1 MYSECGSRIIFVM
14 SDLPSAVLLIG
25 AAELEGELQVGNV
38 ITPLQLT
45 PSHHHTTTSTLVM
58 ATGCISRSESGNVQL
73 STNCRVKYSS
83 DLLLVH
89 HTHCIVACCRLGEII
104 LQNIN
109 ISTAPISLIHVNKA
123 LLLINHQTFYIIHCF
138 ISSFQYQICRVS
150 RGFLRAKETSIECAE
165 SFDINS
171 AGVRCL
177 RCSPLCLM
185 TKCCLRSSNKNC
197 F

>member
-1 MYSECGSRIIFVM
+1 MH
-14 SDLPSAVLLIG
+14 LPVSQSQEMFNFLQTSQLNIHLTCCLSITLTAVLLGAGLVKLFCTISKSTSIG
-25 AAELEGELQVGNV
+25 
-38 ITPLQLT
+38 
-45 PSHHHTTTSTLVM
+45 
-58 ATGCISRSESGNVQL
+58 
-73 STNCRVKYSS
+73 
-83 DLLLVH
+83 
-89 HTHCIVACCRLGEII
+89 
-104 LQNIN
+104 
-109 ISTAPISLIHVNKA
+109 LIHVNKA
-123 LLLINHQTFYIIHCF
+123 LLLINHQTFFIIHCF

-171 AGVRCL
+171 AGVPRVRCL

>member
-1 MYSECGSRIIFVM
+1 M

-45 PSHHHTTTSTLVM
+45 PSHHHTTTSTLVR
-58 ATGCISRSESGNVQL
+58 ATRCISRSESGNVQL

-89 HTHCIVACCRLGEII
+89 HTHCIVACCRLGKII

-109 ISTAPISLIHVNKA
+109 ISIYRFDSCKW
-123 LLLINHQTFYIIHCF
+123 
-138 ISSFQYQICRVS
+138 SSFAHQSSDILYHSLFHFLISISNIQGFQRFSESEGDFNWMCWVIWYKFCRGAV
-150 RGFLRAKETSIECAE
+150 
-165 SFDINS
+165 
-171 AGVRCL
+171 
-177 RCSPLCLM
+177 SPLFSALPDDEV
-185 TKCCLRSSNKNC
+185 LPEEQQ
-197 F
+197 

>member
-1 MYSECGSRIIFVM
+1 MLNF
-14 SDLPSAVLLIG
+14 LQT
-25 AAELEGELQVGNV
+25 AELNIHLTCCLS
-38 ITPLQLT
+38 ITLT
-45 PSHHHTTTSTLVM
+45 
-58 ATGCISRSESGNVQL
+58 A
-73 STNCRVKYSS
+73 
-83 DLLLVH
+83 LLLVAGF
-89 HTHCIVACCRLGEII
+89 VKLFSK
-104 LQNIN
+104 
-109 ISTAPISLIHVNKA
+109 ISISAPISLIHVNKA
-123 LLLINHQTFYIIHCF
+123 LLLINHQTFFIIHCF